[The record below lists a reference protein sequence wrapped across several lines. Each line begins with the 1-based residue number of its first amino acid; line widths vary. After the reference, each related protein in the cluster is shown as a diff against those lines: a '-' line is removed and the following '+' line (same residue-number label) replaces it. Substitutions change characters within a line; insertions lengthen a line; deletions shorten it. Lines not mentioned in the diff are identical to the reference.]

1 MRFFLIILILLN
13 KIALTNDSFF
23 CKTQKHNGL
32 SYLGGEYEE
41 ILEYLGL
48 KKFKIS
54 ISRDRMKI
62 YENEMS
68 MLQTNSSYIAKTSH
82 FIDLL
87 ILKSDG
93 NFYAM
98 NCSWLF
104 KINESSIKDGVFNCM
119 EKSDKKAIF
128 TLDYDLNFVYSSK
141 FLKIKGRENTDIYH
155 SLMGKCKKSQRLK

>member
-1 MRFFLIILILLN
+1 MRLFFIILLLLN
-13 KIALTNDSFF
+13 KISFTNDIFF
-23 CKTQKHNGL
+23 CKTQKNNGL

-41 ILEYLGL
+41 ILEYLVL

-62 YENEMS
+62 YENEMN
-68 MLQTNSSYIAKTSH
+68 MLQTNRPYIAKTSH
-82 FIDLL
+82 FIELL

-104 KINESSIKDGVFNCM
+104 KINESSIKDGVFNCI
-119 EKSDKKAIF
+119 EKSNKKAIF
-128 TLDYDLNFVYSSK
+128 TLDYNLNFAYSSK
-141 FLKIKGRENTDIYH
+141 FLKIKGRENTEVYH
-155 SLMGKCKKSQRLK
+155 SLMGKCKKSENLK

>member
-1 MRFFLIILILLN
+1 MRLFFLIFILFY

-32 SYLGGEYEE
+32 NYLGGEYEK

-48 KKFKIS
+48 KNFKIS
-54 ISRDRMKI
+54 ISRNRNQI
-62 YENEMS
+62 YENEKS
-68 MLQTNSSYIAKTSH
+68 LLRANSSYIAKTSH
-82 FIDLL
+82 FIELL

-104 KINESSIKDGVFNCM
+104 KIKESSIKDGVFNCM
-119 EKSDKKAIF
+119 EKSDEKAMF

-141 FLKIKGRENTDIYH
+141 FLKIKSRENSDVYH
-155 SLMGKCKKSQRLK
+155 SLMGKCKKSEHLK

>member
-1 MRFFLIILILLN
+1 MRLFFIILLLLN
-13 KIALTNDSFF
+13 KIAFTNDLFF

-62 YENEMS
+62 YENEMN
-68 MLQTNSSYIAKTSH
+68 MLQTNRPYIAKTSH
-82 FIDLL
+82 FIELL

-104 KINESSIKDGVFNCM
+104 KINESSIKDGVFNCI
-119 EKSDKKAIF
+119 EKSNKKAIF
-128 TLDYDLNFVYSSK
+128 TLDYNLNFVYSSK
-141 FLKIKGRENTDIYH
+141 FLKIKGRENTEVYH
-155 SLMGKCKKSQRLK
+155 SLMGKCKKSENLK

>member
-1 MRFFLIILILLN
+1 MRLFFFILILFY
-13 KIALTNDSFF
+13 KVALTNESFF

-32 SYLGGEYEE
+32 NYLGGEYGK

-48 KKFKIS
+48 KKFEIS
-54 ISRDRMKI
+54 ISRDRKQI
-62 YENEMS
+62 YENEKS
-68 MLQTNSSYIAKTSH
+68 LLGANSSYIAKTSH
-82 FIDLL
+82 FIELL

-104 KINESSIKDGVFNCM
+104 NINNSSIKDGVFNCM

-141 FLKIKGRENTDIYH
+141 FLKIQGRENTDVYH
-155 SLMGKCKKSQRLK
+155 SLMGKCKKSERLK

>member
-1 MRFFLIILILLN
+1 MRLFFLIFILFY

-32 SYLGGEYEE
+32 SYLGGEYEK

-54 ISRDRMKI
+54 ISRDRKQI
-62 YENEMS
+62 YENEKS
-68 MLQTNSSYIAKTSH
+68 MLGANSDYIVKTSH
-82 FIDLL
+82 FIELL

-104 KINESSIKDGVFNCM
+104 KLNESSIKDGVFNCM
-119 EKSDKKAIF
+119 EKSDKKAMF

-141 FLKIKGRENTDIYH
+141 FLKIKGRENSDVYH
-155 SLMGKCKKSQRLK
+155 SLMGKCKKSEYLK